1 MSEGLRAGL
10 LRNLAG
16 GFALLVLRRTPPES
30 FVRSFDQ
37 LLALLLLNLALWA
50 GLDTLHAEAGSQLM
64 LDALYGWA
72 CYLLLGF
79 FACALVARAHSRDAD
94 TRALLIPALAVSP
107 YVLGLFWLSADLSQV
122 RARPVP
128 AILVGLLYLIVL
140 SLRVLH
146 AAYGS
151 VRTRSVITAL
161 ALVVLAPVALET
173 LDLDTR
179 LWVGDESQET
189 DDSDDSSTVEPLLYD
204 QPARIAAAVARV
216 TPEQPGSPGVYF
228 VGFAGNGDEGVFK
241 HEALFAKQVFADH
254 FDSGDRSIEL
264 LNDVEDRDSYP
275 LATVTGLQQALR
287 LLASRMNTEQ
297 DVLVLTLTSH
307 GSEEGLEVSNGAL
320 PLLQLGP
327 ADLRQALDES
337 GIKWRVIIVSACYAG
352 VFLDALK
359 TDTTLIVT
367 ASDSEHTSFGC
378 EADRDLTYFG
388 EAFLRDS
395 VPSSNSLEQ
404 AFKKAAGL
412 IQRRESAE
420 HKTHSNPQL
429 YVGPLIRQKLAELE
443 SGSERRDHQSA
454 TVRR

>member
-107 YVLGLFWLSADLSQV
+107 YVLGLFWLSADLSRV
-122 RARPVP
+122 RARPVL

-241 HEALFAKQVFADH
+241 HEALFAEQVFADH

-395 VPSSNSLEQ
+395 VPSSDSLEQ

>member
-16 GFALLVLRRTPPES
+16 GFALLRLRRSPPDS

-50 GLDTLHAEAGSQLM
+50 GLDTVHAGADSQLM

-72 CYLLLGF
+72 CYLLLGL
-79 FACALVARAHSRDAD
+79 FACALIARAYSRDAD

-107 YVLGLFWLSADLSQV
+107 YVLVLFGLSADLPQV
-122 RARPVP
+122 RARPVL
-128 AILVGLLYLIVL
+128 AILAGLLYLIVL
-140 SLRVLH
+140 SLRVVH

-151 VRTRSVITAL
+151 VRTRAAITAI
-161 ALVVLAPVALET
+161 ALVVLAPVALEA

-179 LWVGDESQET
+179 LWVSDESQET
-189 DDSDDSSTVEPLLYD
+189 DDSDDSSAVEPLLYD
-204 QPARIAAAVARV
+204 QPARIAAAVAGV
-216 TPEQPGSPGVYF
+216 TTEEPGTPGVYF
-228 VGFAGNGDEGVFK
+228 VGFAGDGDQAVFK
-241 HEALFAKQVFADH
+241 REVLLAQQVFADH
-254 FDSGDRSIEL
+254 FDSGDRSVEL
-264 LNDVEDRDSYP
+264 INDVEDRDSYP
-275 LATVTGLQQALR
+275 LATVTGLQQVLR
-287 LLASRMNTEQ
+287 LLAARMDTEQ

-327 ADLRQALDES
+327 ADLRQVLDES

-352 VFLDALK
+352 LFLDALK

-367 ASDSEHTSFGC
+367 ASDSEHVSFGC
-378 EADRDLTYFG
+378 DADRDLTYFG

-395 VPSSNSLEQ
+395 VPSSDSLEE
-404 AFKKAAGL
+404 AYKKAAGL
-412 IQRRESAE
+412 IERRESAE
-420 HKTHSNPQL
+420 HQTHSNPQL

-443 SGSERRDHQSA
+443 AGSERGDRQSV

>member
-1 MSEGLRAGL
+1 VSEGLRAGL

-16 GFALLVLRRTPPES
+16 GFALLVLRRTLPES
-30 FVRSFDQ
+30 FVRNFDQ

-50 GLDTLHAEAGSQLM
+50 GLDTLHAVAGSQLM

-72 CYLLLGF
+72 CYQLLGF

-94 TRALLIPALAVSP
+94 TRGLLIPTLAVSP
-107 YVLGLFWLSADLSQV
+107 YVLGLFWLSADLLQV
-122 RARPVP
+122 RARPVL
-128 AILVGLLYLIVL
+128 AILVALLYLIVL
-140 SLRVLH
+140 SLRVLL

-179 LWVGDESQET
+179 LWVGDESQGT
-189 DDSDDSSTVEPLLYD
+189 DDSDDSSTLEPLLYD

-228 VGFAGNGDEGVFK
+228 VGFAGNGDAGVFK
-241 HEALFAKQVFADH
+241 HEALFAEQVFADH

-327 ADLRQALDES
+327 ADLRQALEES

-395 VPSSNSLEQ
+395 VPSSDSLEQ

-412 IQRRESAE
+412 IEHRESAE